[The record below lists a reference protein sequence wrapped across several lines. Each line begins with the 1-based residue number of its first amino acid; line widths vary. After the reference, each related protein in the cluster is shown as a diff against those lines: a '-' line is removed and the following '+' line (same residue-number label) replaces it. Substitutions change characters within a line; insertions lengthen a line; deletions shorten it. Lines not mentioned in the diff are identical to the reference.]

1 MSAGEKKP
9 RKGPSLLECEFKRF
23 NALYSFKT
31 EKTRWAMYWIVHK
44 EPRAVFAQ
52 TTGPFLFVQ
61 TGDVDEG
68 MELEGSWFLPNYAI
82 RFCSDTLSIEMIPMS
97 CLLRKKVCFAFQ
109 TREMGERWYN
119 HLYRI
124 RQFADQCDCE
134 IEIPMKVKEF
144 DPITGKEVPREWLV
158 TEGGFGPGKEHKAD
172 WFEFVPEVRICT
184 ACEIEQLPMETRI
197 RTCVVDSMGKAGRK
211 IIITE
216 NVEDMITL
224 FFIIWIHDQK
234 VKRVINVTED
244 AMVEEDCFPMEVFYE
259 PKPVFASVSCP
270 GTDRKC
276 DSLKV
281 YECAFSE
288 SLCCVPLK
296 ASTDLDIVELTNGT
310 SRTVIVGPV
319 IQTEGR
325 TVRESSISV
334 GETRFNVEDVL
345 PKIKTQPVSITVGTV
360 EEGFAFRSP
369 EDSDFF
375 GQNGSSLQQLTLSP
389 FLGISHHIEGLP
401 FRQKLVVQPPVIERI
416 RNIRNCLSD
425 KAVCASQEFGELC
438 SLLAGVL
445 SHEAKPSLLAHLQ
458 TAVAKDPGIRSCFPA
473 PGKDALV
480 IFVFRLLIKRKFAR
494 LIRTIIANETCRRE
508 IYSGASVMD
517 SDLFVQ
523 KLLEVL
529 PDFASTVG
537 TIVPSMISPFNKF
550 IPRYD
555 RKIERACTELNLLL
569 LWRADEGIQKAKVM
583 EVSECVVEFLRYRLL
598 VKYSVTS
605 ILETVMDTMKDCEY
619 VTELIEQYNMEH
631 LSLSPEEKMKQV
643 VAAGIL
649 TRHASFWIGYFAE
662 VALAKG
668 THASGALIYIR
679 ECLGRAC
686 TAIEDIRTS
695 CL

>member
-1 MSAGEKKP
+1 MKKP
-9 RKGPSLLECEFKRF
+9 RKGPSILECEFKRF

-31 EKTRWAMYWIVHK
+31 EKTRWAMFWIVHK

-82 RFCSDTLSIEMIPMS
+82 RFCSETLSIEMIPMS
-97 CLLRKKVCFAFQ
+97 CLLRKKVCFAFR

-134 IEIPMKVKEF
+134 IEIPMKVREF
-144 DPITGKEVPREWLV
+144 DPMTGKEVPQEWLV
-158 TEGGFGPGKEHKAD
+158 TEGGFGPGREHKAD

-234 VKRVINVTED
+234 VKRAINCTED
-244 AMVEEDCFPMEVFYE
+244 AMAEEDCFPMEVFYE
-259 PKPVFASVSCP
+259 PKPVFASVGCP

-276 DSLKV
+276 DCLKV
-281 YECAFSE
+281 HECSFSE
-288 SLCCVPLK
+288 SLCCVPRK
-296 ASTDLDIVELTNGT
+296 ASTELEIVELTNGT

-319 IQTEGR
+319 IQAEGR
-325 TVRESSISV
+325 TVRETSISV
-334 GETRFNVEDVL
+334 GETSFNVEDVL
-345 PKIKTQPVSITVGTV
+345 PKIKTQPISITVGTV
-360 EEGFAFRSP
+360 EDGFAFQAP
-369 EDSDFF
+369 EDNDFF
-375 GQNGSSLQQLTLSP
+375 GQDGSALQQSTL
-389 FLGISHHIEGLP
+389 FRELGVSHRIEKLP
-401 FRQKLVVQPPVIERI
+401 FREKVVVQPPVIERI
-416 RNIRNCLSD
+416 RNIGNSLSD
-425 KAVCASQEFGELC
+425 EAVCASHEFGELC

-445 SHEAKPSLLAHLQ
+445 SHEANPSLLAHLQ
-458 TAVAKDPGIRSCFPA
+458 AAVAKDPGLRSCFPA
-473 PGKDALV
+473 PGKYALV

-494 LIRTIIANETCRRE
+494 LIRTIIAHETCRRE

-517 SDLFVQ
+517 SDMFVQ
-523 KLLEVL
+523 ELLDAL

-537 TIVPSMISPFNKF
+537 TIVPSTISPFSKF
-550 IPRYD
+550 VPRYD

-569 LWRADEGIQKAKVM
+569 LWRADEGMRKAKVM
-583 EVSECVVEFLRYRLL
+583 EVSEYVVEFLRYRLL
-598 VKYSVTS
+598 VQHSMTS
-605 ILETVMDTMKDCEY
+605 ILETVIDTMKDCVY
-619 VTELIEQYNMEH
+619 VTELSEVYNSKH
-631 LSLSPEEKMKQV
+631 LSLSTEEKLKQV
-643 VAAGIL
+643 VAAGVL
-649 TRHASFWIGYFAE
+649 TRHASFWVAYFAE
-662 VALAKG
+662 VALAKS
-668 THASGALIYIR
+668 THASGALIYVR
-679 ECLGRAC
+679 ECLNLVCMALD
-686 TAIEDIRTS
+686 DIRTS